1 MVILLLVSC
10 TKEDM
15 ARTYSNK
22 NRVQVVGRITSFN
35 EHTVSSRGLKDN
47 NESKIKC
54 MSLFIFDN
62 ADKCINYQHIE
73 SSNPMFVIERDE
85 LFKESRNINGSKL
98 YILANIHEVETQT
111 WVGKTLTELMQYS
124 YHTNTISIP
133 EDGFPMI
140 GHLEDVNLDPND
152 ELEQDVLEI
161 PLDNLYAKIVFN
173 VKVNTIQTPQEGVT
187 PSFQL
192 TSWEV
197 HNVPS
202 GLSLGAET
210 DDGQTLFWNQAHA
223 TAFHSTTVNG
233 SNPVSGSNVLSFF
246 FYMPEHKVNPAIEYT
261 DYEYPFEST
270 SADTIY
276 RQRFKP
282 CLVDADGDKDGNV
295 FSNYQGKPTY
305 VRMKGAFTDHQGHVR
320 NVEYDVFLGTD
331 NYGNFDVIRN
341 YQYNNNVTIV
351 GLTNYKDAEE
361 GTISVDHRVNLS
373 VNNFVVAME
382 RETLL
387 DSHIEIRPVH
397 VEFIEKA
404 DIEQKVEIYL
414 SKPETPN
421 APLTEKEMT
430 WVRMELASSAKND
443 NYCSNGKRK
452 YFTTTLLDDLNS
464 NVSVDITSNTNNC
477 AWLYFDENTNVS
489 TDGVRE
495 VVLNIDYY
503 ENNVLIDK
511 TSYTFQQH
519 DLYPAIYTDTLTNT
533 EYRYDIEFY
542 EEYLYHYD
550 AYEGYGNTTEGMAWG
565 PKEVISD
572 SILAIQD
579 VQSAWADNL
588 QYIENAIKNA
598 GGYYD
603 FQSNDNGRFY
613 TEKLIK
619 VMDQQILSQE
629 MLPQSAAQHCHNKNK
644 RNQNGEVETL
654 QWYLPAIGE
663 LQHIMGSPAHIKFEM
678 FQENQ
683 YWSSQTSYKIGH
695 FKYELLWGFLGSVEG
710 DYFYEDIN
718 WARATSAVYQGN
730 NQYFYE
736 PSEIF
741 GISKTWTGS
750 VTNQTGSFTT
760 EVEPT
765 SRDSGNRER
774 DKLLRVRAVRN
785 KYKRAVGATEWIE
798 ITE

>member
-54 MSLFIFDN
+54 MSLFVFDN

-85 LFKESRNINGSKL
+85 LFKESQNINGSKL

-140 GHLEDVNLDPND
+140 GHLEDVNLDPSD

-161 PLDNLYAKIVFN
+161 PLENLYAKIVFN
-173 VKVNTIQTPQEGVT
+173 VKVKTIQTPQEGVT

-210 DDGQTLFWNQAHA
+210 DDGQTLFGNQAHA
-223 TAFHSTTVNG
+223 TAFHSTTVSG

-276 RQRFKP
+276 RQRYKP
-282 CLVDADGDKDGNV
+282 CLVDADGDKDGKV
-295 FSNYQGKPTY
+295 FPDYQGKPTF
-305 VRMKGAFTDHQGHVR
+305 VRMKGAFTDHQGHIK
-320 NVEYDVFLGTD
+320 NVEYDVYLGTD
-331 NYGNFDVIRN
+331 NYGNFDIIRN

-351 GLTNYKDAEE
+351 GLTNFKDAQE
-361 GTISVDHRVNLS
+361 GSISVDHRVNLS

-382 RETLL
+382 RESLL
-387 DSHIEIRPVH
+387 DSHIEIRPVR
-397 VEFIEKA
+397 VEFIEKP
-404 DIEQKVEIYL
+404 DIEQNVKIYL
-414 SKPETPN
+414 SSPETPDV
-421 APLTEKEMT
+421 PLTEEEMT
-430 WVRMELASSAKND
+430 WVRMELANSKIDD

-452 YFTTTLLDDLNS
+452 YFTTTLLEDLKS
-464 NVSVDITSNTNNC
+464 NVSVNITSNNNNC

-495 VVLNIDYY
+495 VVLNIEYY
-503 ENNVLIDK
+503 ENDVLIDEI
-511 TSYTFQQH
+511 SYTFQQH

-533 EYRYDIEFY
+533 EYRYDIEYY

-572 SILAIQD
+572 SIMAI
-579 VQSAWADNL
+579 SGDNIGDAGFLSWIKDAL
-588 QYIENAIKNA
+588 QQ
-598 GGYYD
+598 GGGKYD
-603 FQSNDNGRFY
+603 FQNNYSGRQY
-613 TEKLIK
+613 TEKLIRK
-619 VMDQQILSQE
+619 MNQQVLSQDS
-629 MLPQSAAQHCHNKNK
+629 LPNSAAQHCHNKNK
-644 RNQNGEVETL
+644 RNQNGEVKIL

-678 FQENQ
+678 FQDNQ
-683 YWSSQTSYKIGH
+683 YWSSQTSYKIGS
-695 FKYELLWGFLGSVEG
+695 F
-710 DYFYEDIN
+710 DYKIAGIWTVSNGNYYYEDN
-718 WARATSAVYQGN
+718 EWARATSAVYVGN
-730 NQYFYE
+730 NKYNYE
-736 PSEIF
+736 PSEVT
-741 GISKTWTGS
+741 GISKYLVGAWGNTSSSDG
-750 VTNQTGSFTT
+750 
-760 EVEPT
+760 VEPN
-765 SRDSGNRER
+765 RDSGNKER

-785 KYKRAVGATEWIE
+785 KYKRTVGATEWSE

>member
-54 MSLFIFDN
+54 MSLFIFNN
-62 ADKCINYQHIE
+62 ADTCINYQHIE

-85 LFKESRNINGSKL
+85 LFKESENINGSKL

-140 GHLEDVNLDPND
+140 GHLEDVNLDPSD

-161 PLDNLYAKIVFN
+161 PLENLYAKIVFN
-173 VKVNTIQTPQEGVT
+173 VKVKTIQTPQEGVT

-210 DDGQTLFWNQAHA
+210 DDGQTLFWDQAHA
-223 TAFHSTTVNG
+223 TAFHSTTVSG

-261 DYEYPFEST
+261 DYEYPFKST

-276 RQRFKP
+276 RQRYKP
-282 CLVDADGDKDGNV
+282 CLVDADGDKDGKV
-295 FSNYQGKPTY
+295 FPDYQGKPTF
-305 VRMKGAFTDHQGHVR
+305 VRMKGAFTDHQGHIK
-320 NVEYDVFLGTD
+320 NVEYDVYLGTD
-331 NYGNFDVIRN
+331 NYGNFDIIRN

-351 GLTNYKDAEE
+351 GLTNFKDAQE
-361 GTISVDHRVNLS
+361 GSISVDHRVNLS

-382 RETLL
+382 RESLL
-387 DSHIEIRPVH
+387 DSHIEIRPVR
-397 VEFIEKA
+397 VEFIEKP
-404 DIEQKVEIYL
+404 DIEQNVKIYL
-414 SKPETPN
+414 SSPETPDV
-421 APLTEKEMT
+421 PLTEEEMT
-430 WVRMELASSAKND
+430 WVRMELANSKIDD

-452 YFTTTLLDDLNS
+452 YFTTTLLEDLKS
-464 NVSVDITSNTNNC
+464 NVSVKITSNTNNC

-495 VVLNIDYY
+495 VILNIEYY
-503 ENNVLIDK
+503 EENVLIDK

-519 DLYPAIYTDTLTNT
+519 DLYPAIYTDTLTDT
-533 EYRYDIEFY
+533 EYRYDIEYY

-572 SILAIQD
+572 SIMAISGENIGNAGFLSWIKDAIQ
-579 VQSAWADNL
+579 Q
-588 QYIENAIKNA
+588 
-598 GGYYD
+598 GG
-603 FQSNDNGRFY
+603 
-613 TEKLIK
+613 
-619 VMDQQILSQE
+619 
-629 MLPQSAAQHCHNKNK
+629 
-644 RNQNGEVETL
+644 
-654 QWYLPAIGE
+654 
-663 LQHIMGSPAHIKFEM
+663 
-678 FQENQ
+678 
-683 YWSSQTSYKIGH
+683 
-695 FKYELLWGFLGSVEG
+695 
-710 DYFYEDIN
+710 
-718 WARATSAVYQGN
+718 
-730 NQYFYE
+730 
-736 PSEIF
+736 
-741 GISKTWTGS
+741 
-750 VTNQTGSFTT
+750 
-760 EVEPT
+760 
-765 SRDSGNRER
+765 
-774 DKLLRVRAVRN
+774 
-785 KYKRAVGATEWIE
+785 
-798 ITE
+798 

>member
-54 MSLFIFDN
+54 MSLFVFDN

-85 LFKESRNINGSKL
+85 LFKESQNINGSKL

-140 GHLEDVNLDPND
+140 GHLEDVNLDPSD

-161 PLDNLYAKIVFN
+161 PLENLYAKIVFN
-173 VKVNTIQTPQEGVT
+173 VKVKTIQTPQEGVT

-210 DDGQTLFWNQAHA
+210 DDGQTLFGNQAHA
-223 TAFHSTTVNG
+223 TAFHSTTVSG

-276 RQRFKP
+276 RQRYKP
-282 CLVDADGDKDGNV
+282 CLVDADGDKDGKV
-295 FSNYQGKPTY
+295 FPDYQGKPTF
-305 VRMKGAFTDHQGHVR
+305 VRMKGAFTDHQGHIK
-320 NVEYDVFLGTD
+320 NVEYDVYLGTD
-331 NYGNFDVIRN
+331 NYGNFDIIRN

-351 GLTNYKDAEE
+351 GLTNFKDAQE
-361 GTISVDHRVNLS
+361 GSISVDHRVNLS
-373 VNNFVVAME
+373 ENNFVVAME
-382 RETLL
+382 RESLL
-387 DSHIEIRPVH
+387 DSHIEIRPVR
-397 VEFIEKA
+397 VEFIEKP
-404 DIEQKVEIYL
+404 DIERNVKIYL
-414 SKPETPN
+414 SSPETPDV
-421 APLTEKEMT
+421 PLTEEEMT
-430 WVRMELASSAKND
+430 WVRMELANSKIDD

-452 YFTTTLLDDLNS
+452 YFTTTLLEDLKS
-464 NVSVDITSNTNNC
+464 NVSVNITSNNNNC

-495 VVLNIDYY
+495 VVLNIEYY
-503 ENNVLIDK
+503 ENDVLIDEI
-511 TSYTFQQH
+511 SYTFQQH

-533 EYRYDIEFY
+533 EYRYDIEYY

-572 SILAIQD
+572 SIMAI
-579 VQSAWADNL
+579 SGDNIGDAGFLSWIKDAL
-588 QYIENAIKNA
+588 QQ
-598 GGYYD
+598 GGGKYD
-603 FQSNDNGRFY
+603 FQNNYSGRQY
-613 TEKLIK
+613 TEKLIRK
-619 VMDQQILSQE
+619 MNQQVLSQDS
-629 MLPQSAAQHCHNKNK
+629 LPNSAAQHCHNKNK
-644 RNQNGEVETL
+644 RNQNGEVKIL

-678 FQENQ
+678 FQDNQ
-683 YWSSQTSYKIGH
+683 YWSSQTSYKIGS
-695 FKYELLWGFLGSVEG
+695 F
-710 DYFYEDIN
+710 DYKIAGIWTVSNGNYYYEDN
-718 WARATSAVYQGN
+718 EWARATSAVYVGN
-730 NQYFYE
+730 NKYNYE
-736 PSEIF
+736 PSEVT
-741 GISKTWTGS
+741 GISKYLVGAWGNTSSSDG
-750 VTNQTGSFTT
+750 
-760 EVEPT
+760 VEPN
-765 SRDSGNRER
+765 RDSGNKER

-785 KYKRAVGATEWIE
+785 KYKRTVGATEWSE